1 MPAPL
6 IVVTGTGTGIGKTHI
21 ACALLQ
27 RARDTLDGRVFGYKP
42 IESGLDGS
50 GESDAARLA
59 SASTFH
65 VQHPP
70 GLRLSAGL
78 SPHLAAELEGAKLD
92 WPHIIRFIDEVRAG
106 GVGVLVELPGGLYT
120 PLAERFR
127 NVDAI
132 LSLAPN
138 ATLLVAPN
146 RLGVLHDV
154 GAALAAA
161 SSAGVEV
168 SCVGLS
174 APATPD
180 ASTSTNARELG
191 RFEKPGVVSWSRGT
205 VDTLAESTATQQ
217 VLQLWLRR
225 PLSI

>member
-1 MPAPL
+1 MSAPL

-21 ACALLQ
+21 SCALLR
-27 RARDTLDGRVFGYKP
+27 RASADGRVFGYKP
-42 IESGLDGS
+42 IESGLDDS
-50 GESDAARLA
+50 GESDSARLA

-65 VQHPP
+65 VQHSP
-70 GLRLSAGL
+70 GLRLRAGL
-78 SPHLAAELEGAKLD
+78 SPHLAAELEAAKLD
-92 WPHIIRFIDEVRAG
+92 WPQIVRFVDEVRAD

-127 NVDAI
+127 NIDAI
-132 LSLAPN
+132 LAIAPDV
-138 ATLLVAPN
+138 TLLVAAN

-161 SSAGVEV
+161 SSAGVTV

-174 APATPD
+174 EPSTPD
-180 ASTSTNARELG
+180 VSTASNARELA
-191 RFEKPGVVSWSRGT
+191 RFEKPVVVTWPRRT
-205 VDTLAESTATQQ
+205 VDTLAKSPATER
-217 VLQLWLRR
+217 VVQLWLSR